1 METLMKTIS
10 LVVALALAACAQTDT
25 RTSSM
30 DTADAPAILTGAME
44 VPPVQTAS
52 TGRALI
58 LVADDGTVSG
68 IVEAPGMD
76 GATALIEDDA
86 DAAVPVVVM
95 LVPVADGR
103 WEVPAD
109 TRLTPAQISHHKA
122 GKLHANVRSKA
133 HPKGEVRAQLNSKP
147 AGGAT
152 SAATR
157 SE

>member
-1 METLMKTIS
+1 MMKILP

-25 RTSSM
+25 STSSM
-30 DTADAPAILTGAME
+30 DTADVPAILTGAME
-44 VPPVQTAS
+44 VPPVQTTS

-95 LVPVADGR
+95 LMPVADGR
-103 WEVPAD
+103 WEVPAN
-109 TRLTPAQISHHKA
+109 TRLTPAQMSHHKA

-133 HPKGEVRAQLNSKP
+133 HPKGEVRAQLKSKP
-147 AGGAT
+147 AAGAT
-152 SAATR
+152 SAATK
-157 SE
+157 

>member
-1 METLMKTIS
+1 MKTLS

-30 DTADAPAILTGAME
+30 DTADVPAILTGAME
-44 VPPVQTAS
+44 VPPVPTTS

-68 IVEAPGMD
+68 VVEASGME

-95 LVPVADGR
+95 LVPVGDGR
-103 WEVPAD
+103 WEVPANM
-109 TRLTPAQISHHKA
+109 RLTPAQMSHHKA
-122 GKLHANVRSKA
+122 GKLHANVRSNA
-133 HPKGEVRAQLNSKP
+133 HPKGEVRAQLKSNP

-152 SAATR
+152 STATK
-157 SE
+157 